1 MRALM
6 KWGVAMTTHFPTHM
20 ISMHTALPWL
30 DIGSACSNVVLH
42 TYRLVVALTKLH
54 DTSIWNLN
62 LALTWSSFAISFLSA
77 FSCAEAVPL
86 LLDKAE
92 NADCCLLHLLL
103 DSKVEAACETA
114 HLDDEKTSEL
124 QCLHSSCRRSC
135 Q

>member
-20 ISMHTALPWL
+20 ISMHTGLPWL
-30 DIGSACSNVVLH
+30 DIGSACSDVVLH

-77 FSCAEAVPL
+77 FSFVLRRSLCRWIRL
-86 LLDKAE
+86 KTLI
-92 NADCCLLHLLL
+92 
-103 DSKVEAACETA
+103 AACG
-114 HLDDEKTSEL
+114 TSSL
-124 QCLHSSCRRSC
+124 I
-135 Q
+135 